1 MMMNMIHLSK
11 DQPTVMLNAVNVF
24 TKIKAVHAR
33 LIDGTYD
40 PQTTPFINLRLL
52 NECNVIT
59 FHMNLIPGSNNF
71 YCYDVLQAANQVQP
85 LKNVSF
91 NKLIIEVT
99 PNMYLAEY
107 SIRLQID
114 VEEE

>member
-1 MMMNMIHLSK
+1 MMMNMIQLYK
-11 DQPTVMLNAVNVF
+11 DQPTVTVNAVNAF
-24 TKIKAVHAR
+24 TKIKAVHAS
-33 LIDGTYD
+33 LIHGTYD

-52 NECNVIT
+52 NDFKVIT

-71 YCYDVLQAANQVQP
+71 YCYDVLQTAKQVQN
-85 LKNVSF
+85 LRNVSF

-99 PNMYLAEY
+99 PKLFLAEY

>member
-11 DQPTVMLNAVNVF
+11 DQPTVMVNAVNAF
-24 TKIKAVHAR
+24 TRIKALHAI

-40 PQTTPFINLRLL
+40 PQTTPFINLRLF
-52 NECNVIT
+52 NDFNVIT
-59 FHMNLIPGSNNF
+59 LHMNLIPGSNNF
-71 YCYDVLQAANQVQP
+71 FCYDILQAVNQVQP

-99 PNMYLAEY
+99 PKIFLAEY

>member
-1 MMMNMIHLSK
+1 MIHLSK
-11 DQPTVMLNAVNVF
+11 DQPTVTVNAVNAF
-24 TKIKAVHAR
+24 TKIKAVHAC

-40 PQTTPFINLRLL
+40 PQTTPLIILRLL
-52 NECNVIT
+52 NDFNVIT

-71 YCYDVLQAANQVQP
+71 YCYDILQAVNQVQN
-85 LKNVSF
+85 LRNVSF
-91 NKLIIEVT
+91 NKMIIEVK

-107 SIRLQID
+107 SIRIQID

>member
-1 MMMNMIHLSK
+1 MNMIHLYRH
-11 DQPTVMLNAVNVF
+11 QPSVTVNAVNAF
-24 TKIKAVHAR
+24 TRIKAVHAR
-33 LIDGTYD
+33 LIDGTCD

-52 NECNVIT
+52 NDFNVIT

-99 PNMYLAEY
+99 PKIFVAEY